1 MTAPVIA
8 PAPLPSPPSPLQ
20 EVVARIITSRRIT
33 RIDQCLLLALG
44 GSSSDDQ
51 HLINQVFD
59 CLRQGRLRVV
69 E

>member
-1 MTAPVIA
+1 MTASVIA
-8 PAPLPSPPSPLQ
+8 PAPLSDAPSPLQ
-20 EVVARIITSRRIT
+20 EVVARIISSRRIT
-33 RIDQCLLLALG
+33 RIDQCLLLALS
-44 GSSSDDQ
+44 GSSSTDQ